1 MLPHMGAGAGQ
12 GIEDAYLL
20 ARLLALP
27 ETTTDNVEVCIRI
40 HFTFSRLQPRTDSAW
55 FRLISGCFP

>member
-20 ARLLALP
+20 CKLLSHP
-27 ETTTDNVEVCIRI
+27 ETTTQNVEV
-40 HFTFSRLQPRTDSAW
+40 RLSPQL
-55 FRLISGCFP
+55 FVN